1 MDTTRQTAEKQQKDQ
16 QQLQLHKSG
25 RAVEAD
31 KPSDENVEAFL
42 SSDENTADVMS
53 NSFSILQQRSRSSTG
68 NKNEHGGFCF
78 KELCS
83 FRASNTKV
91 LCCHF
96 SSEGKFL
103 ASAGHEKKA
112 MILRGDDFEVV
123 TSGEGHTSIITDLR
137 FKPKSSIFATSSF
150 DRTVQIWDATR
161 PIRSL
166 LTLKGHAEQVT
177 SLDFHPRKVNLM
189 CSCDRNDQIFLW
201 NVDESAC
208 TRISKGASRQV
219 RFQPQAGNF
228 LAAASGN
235 AISLIDV
242 ETNSQLQLKGHVKDV
257 RSICW
262 DTTGKYIAAVSEDS
276 AQIWSTVSGG
286 NCIHEFHSNGN
297 KFESCTF
304 HPGYSQM
311 LVIGCYKA
319 LELWSPTDG
328 NKTMTV
334 DAHDGIISAL
344 ADSPSTETIA
354 SASHDNFVKLWK

>member
-1 MDTTRQTAEKQQKDQ
+1 MLFFSHILCVAWRSSANFSEILCCT
-16 QQLQLHKSG
+16 SG
-25 RAVEAD
+25 RAAEAD
-31 KPSDENVEAFL
+31 KPSDENLEAFL

-53 NSFSILQQRSRSSTG
+53 NSFSILQQRSR
-68 NKNEHGGFCF
+68 FCF

-161 PIRSL
+161 QIRSL

-177 SLDFHPRKVNLM
+177 SLDFHPRKANLM

-201 NVDESAC
+201 NVDENAC

-242 ETNSQLQLKGHVKDV
+242 ETNSRQLQLKGHVKDV

-311 LVIGCYKA
+311 LVIGCYKVIDFFDI
-319 LELWSPTDG
+319 L
-328 NKTMTV
+328 V
-334 DAHDGIISAL
+334 L
-344 ADSPSTETIA
+344 ADLRNLPNF
-354 SASHDNFVKLWK
+354 DNSMKLPQLMVLAGSFIRTVKGLLEMRHCAVN